1 MSDNGKVF
9 PYPLPVVVATGEC
22 GTGKT
27 LLGLTTGYP
36 LERVCV
42 YDNEQSAT
50 VYESMGPFA
59 RVDLLTELG
68 QKHPGGWTNLL
79 CLPRPPCLHRSLCLP
94 RFRAATGGRP
104 YMRRFRRGRPL

>member
-9 PYPLPVVVATGEC
+9 PYPLPVVVATGEY

-27 LLGLTTGYP
+27 LPGLTTGYP

-59 RVDLLTELG
+59 RVDLVEQMALD
-68 QKHPGGWTNLL
+68 HPEGWTNLQFYQTRL
-79 CLPRPPCLHRSLCLP
+79 KHMRAIGVTPCYQL
-94 RFRAATGGRP
+94 A
-104 YMRRFRRGRPL
+104 